1 MVKRQKAK
9 RQKSLNLHIW
19 SLHYRW
25 IIVKMEWTFANI
37 MEVVVTPITVF
48 IGLLG
53 NGLSI
58 CVLNKK
64 EIQLR
69 RSFTRI
75 LIALSVF
82 DITFISASVALFS
95 FR

>member
-1 MVKRQKAK
+1 MTNDTASKLV
-9 RQKSLNLHIW
+9 SFLFTEMIEL
-19 SLHYRW
+19 S
-25 IIVKMEWTFANI
+25 FANI
-37 MEVVVTPITVF
+37 MEVVVTPITVL

-58 CVLNKK
+58 CVLRKK

-69 RSFTRI
+69 QSFSRI

-82 DITFISASVALFS
+82 DITFITSSAALFS
-95 FR
+95 IRYE